1 MEQITLE
8 QYKKYLVSR
17 YNWECD
23 NTEQGRLKRMSLL
36 NHRYTD
42 EYLKNIVIGT
52 YNFVNKIIEKYEKI
66 YWNSIT
72 IPLEKEP
79 NIGHIELNL
88 SGGWWSDTIV
98 SDSDNNFYSIGLVE
112 KIFGPHFIIEP
123 NRIEFYEE
131 IDEDDDLCIVSEIPT
146 YYLYIQCKKDIIKEV
161 KTKILNKNHK

>member
-1 MEQITLE
+1 MEQINLE
-8 QYKKYLVSR
+8 QYKKYLVSK
-17 YNWECD
+17 YSWECD
-23 NTEQGRLKRMSLL
+23 NTEQERLKRMTLL

-42 EYLKNIVIGT
+42 EYLENIIIGT
-52 YNFVNKIIEKYEKI
+52 YNFVNKIIEKYENI

-79 NIGHIELNL
+79 NISHIELNL
-88 SGGWWSDTIV
+88 HGGWWSDTIV

-123 NRIEFYEE
+123 NRVEFYEE

-146 YYLYIQCKKDIIKEV
+146 YYLYIQYPKDIIKEA
-161 KTKILNKNHK
+161 KTKKLKNIK